1 MRLREV
7 LGAKNGLGRCRGVS
21 WERGLCP
28 DKGKVLFKPGGKFV
42 AKTFVQMPQ
51 KVNGAWV

>member
-7 LGAKNGLGRCRGVS
+7 WGAKNGLVRGRGVS